1 MRKWRLATRVSNQQE
16 MSGEHQ
22 KKLLLL
28 ALPLVIRRGFSW
40 YKKNLIDKILKARH
54 SVTL

>member
-1 MRKWRLATRVSNQQE
+1 MEARNFRVSNQQE

-40 YKKNLIDKILKARH
+40 YKKNSIDKVLKARH
-54 SVTL
+54 LVTL